1 MIYVSRITIA
11 ANTAEAAPMTEPIEV
26 FLPIVKGATFIFESG
41 AEAVG
46 ARLLDRSLEFLPA
59 VGSPERW
66 VRDNAEAVRLDFTYR
81 LQAAPYQI
89 NVEAFNTTGGDVE
102 LEVYVN
108 IEQFNFEEL
117 LLEELKGLR
126 SDLAVPIPADFLE
139 KLSES

>member
-26 FLPIVKGATFIFESG
+26 FLSVVKGATFIFESG

-66 VRDNAEAVRLDFTYR
+66 VRDNGEAVRLDFTYR

-89 NVEAFNTTGGDVE
+89 TIAAFNTTGAEVE
-102 LEVYVN
+102 LEVYIRV
-108 IEQFNFEEL
+108 EQFDFEEL

-126 SDLAVPIPADFLE
+126 SDLAVPIPAGWLE
-139 KLSES
+139 KQTEV